1 MLLKQLMEMY
11 ELLDRAD
18 ASGKIVKEY
27 LETYGAKEVVVKK
40 LLGNKGH
47 TDFIKIRI
55 PGTSGKSKETDAPT
69 IGIIGRLGGVG
80 ARPTSIGMV
89 SDGDGAL
96 VTLTIA
102 LKILEMQK
110 RGDYLEGDVIACTQI
125 CPNAPTE
132 PHEPVTFMCCPVE
145 ISTLI
150 KEEVDNNMDA
160 ILSVGASKG
169 TRIINT
175 RGIAI
180 SPTVKEGYILK
191 VSDDILNILQ
201 ITTGRMPYVFA
212 LSTLDITPSGNGLY
226 HLNSILQPSTITK
239 APVVGVGITTEVA
252 VPGSA
257 TGVSHFDDLE
267 SAARFMLEVAKAYG
281 RRQCN
286 FYDKEEFNKILEKY
300 GSMNHLQT
308 LGK

>member
-1 MLLKQLMEMY
+1 MLLKQLMEIY

-18 ASGKIVKEY
+18 ANGKIVKEY
-27 LETYGAKEVVVKK
+27 LETHGAKEVVVKK
-40 LLGNKGH
+40 LFGDKGH
-47 TDFIKIRI
+47 TDFIRIRI
-55 PGTSGKSKETDAPT
+55 PGTNGKSNKMDAPT

-132 PHEPVTFMCCPVE
+132 PHDPVTFMCCPVE
-145 ISTLI
+145 ISVLTS
-150 KEEVDNNMDA
+150 EEVDNNMDA

-169 TRIINT
+169 TNIINA

-180 SPTVKEGYILK
+180 SPTVKDGYILK

-201 ITTGRMPYVFA
+201 ITSGRMPQVFA

-226 HLNSILQPSTITK
+226 HLNSILQPSTLTS

-281 RRQCN
+281 RRQCK
-286 FYDKEEFNKILEKY
+286 FYDKEEFNKILKKY
-300 GSMNHLQT
+300 GPMNHLQT